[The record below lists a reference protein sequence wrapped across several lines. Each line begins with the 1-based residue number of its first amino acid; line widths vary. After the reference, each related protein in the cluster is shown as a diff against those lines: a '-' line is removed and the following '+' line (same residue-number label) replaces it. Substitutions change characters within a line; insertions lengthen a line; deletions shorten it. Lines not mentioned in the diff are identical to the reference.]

1 LMYTN
6 FFLDLKKFG
15 VPVSIQEF
23 LNFLNCLQT
32 NLTEFEIEKFYFLAK
47 TSLVKH
53 EKYFDTFDQ
62 IFSSNF
68 NGLEKIDLEKFLDK
82 MDLPSEWLEKLAEKF
97 LSKEEMKQI
106 KSLGNFE
113 KLMETLKKRLE
124 EQKKRHQGGNKW
136 IGTAGTSPFGAY
148 GFNPEGVRIGQQE
161 SRHQKA
167 VKVWDKRVFKNL
179 DENTEIGSRSMKIA
193 LKRLRIWA
201 RNGLDEELDLD
212 NTITSTARSG
222 FLNIKTRPE
231 RENAVKLLIFFD
243 VGGSMDMYV
252 SKVQELFSA
261 ARSAFK
267 HVKYYYF
274 HNCLY
279 EGVWENNDRRWEEQI
294 PTYDLLH
301 KYNKDYKCIFVGDA
315 AMSPYE
321 IEMVGGANEHYN
333 NETGRI
339 WLQRARNQWP
349 NNIWINPAQE
359 DYWKYTQSTVILQ
372 DIFESRM
379 VPLTLNGLDEGMK
392 LLN

>member
-1 LMYTN
+1 MYTN

-68 NGLEKIDLEKFLDK
+68 NGLEKIELEKFLDK
-82 MDLPSEWLEKLAEKF
+82 MDLPSEWLEKLAEKL

-279 EGVWENNDRRWEEQI
+279 EGVWQNNDRRWEEQI
-294 PTYDLLH
+294 STYDLLH

>member
-1 LMYTN
+1 MYTN

-53 EKYFDTFDQ
+53 EKYFDKFDQ

-82 MDLPSEWLEKLAEKF
+82 MDLPSEWLEKLVEKF

>member
-1 LMYTN
+1 MYTK

-15 VPVSIQEF
+15 IPVSVQEF
-23 LNFLNCLQT
+23 LTFLKCLQI
-32 NLTEFEIEKFYFLAK
+32 NLTEFEIEKFYYLAK

-68 NGLEKIDLEKFLDK
+68 NGIEKISIEAVLNK
-82 MDLPSEWLEKLAEKF
+82 MELPAEWLEKLAEK
-97 LSKEEMKQI
+97 LLTEEQMKEI
-106 KSLGNFE
+106 KSLGSFE
-113 KLMETLKKRLE
+113 KLMETLKKRLK

-136 IGTAGTSPFGAY
+136 VGTAGTSPFGAY
-148 GFNPEGVRIGQQE
+148 GYNPEGIRIGQQE
-161 SRHQKA
+161 SRHRKA
-167 VKVWDKRVFKNL
+167 VKVWDKRIFKNL
-179 DENTEIGSRSMKIA
+179 DEDTEIGSRSMKIA

-212 NTITSTARSG
+212 NTISSTARSG

-231 RENAVKLLIFFD
+231 RENAVKLIIFFD

-333 NETGRI
+333 NETGRT

-372 DIFESRM
+372 DMFENRM
-379 VPLTLNGLDEGMK
+379 IPLTLNGLDEGMK

>member
-1 LMYTN
+1 MYTK
-6 FFLDLKKFG
+6 FFLELKKFG

-23 LNFLNCLQT
+23 LTFLNCLQT

-68 NGLEKIDLEKFLDK
+68 NGLEKIELEKFLDK
-82 MDLPSEWLEKLAEKF
+82 IDLPSEWLEKLAEKL

-212 NTITSTARSG
+212 NTIKSTARSG

-379 VPLTLNGLDEGMK
+379 IPLTLNGLDEGMK

>member
-1 LMYTN
+1 MYTN

-68 NGLEKIDLEKFLDK
+68 NGLEKIELEKFLDK
-82 MDLPSEWLEKLAEKF
+82 MNLPSEWLEKLAEK
-97 LSKEEMKQI
+97 LLTKEEMKQI

-333 NETGRI
+333 NETGRT

>member
-1 LMYTN
+1 MYTN

-148 GFNPEGVRIGQQE
+148 GFNPEGVRIGQKE

>member
-1 LMYTN
+1 MYTN

-113 KLMETLKKRLE
+113 KLIETLKKRLE

-222 FLNIKTRPE
+222 FLSIKTRPE

-379 VPLTLNGLDEGMK
+379 VPLTLNGLDKGMK

>member
-1 LMYTN
+1 MYTN

-47 TSLVKH
+47 TSLIKH

-68 NGLEKIDLEKFLDK
+68 NGLEKIELEKFLDK
-82 MDLPSEWLEKLAEKF
+82 MDLPSEWLEKLAEKL

-113 KLMETLKKRLE
+113 KLMETLKKRLK

-148 GFNPEGVRIGQQE
+148 GFNPEGVRIGQKE

-179 DENTEIGSRSMKIA
+179 DENAEIGSRSMKIA

-333 NETGRI
+333 NETGRT

-379 VPLTLNGLDEGMK
+379 IPLTLNGLDEGMK

>member
-1 LMYTN
+1 MYTN

-333 NETGRI
+333 NETGRT

-359 DYWKYTQSTVILQ
+359 EYWKYTQSTVILQ
-372 DIFESRM
+372 DMFESRM
-379 VPLTLNGLDEGMK
+379 IPLTLNGLDKGMK

>member
-1 LMYTN
+1 MYTN

-333 NETGRI
+333 SETGRI

>member
-1 LMYTN
+1 MYTN

-68 NGLEKIDLEKFLDK
+68 NGLEKIELEKFLDK
-82 MDLPSEWLEKLAEKF
+82 IDLPSEWLEKLAEKL

>member
-1 LMYTN
+1 MYTN
-6 FFLDLKKFG
+6 FFLELKKFG

-23 LNFLNCLQT
+23 LTFLNCLQT

-333 NETGRI
+333 NETGRT

>member
-1 LMYTN
+1 MYTN

-68 NGLEKIDLEKFLDK
+68 NGLEKIELEKFLDK
-82 MDLPSEWLEKLAEKF
+82 MDLPSEWLEKLAEKL

-113 KLMETLKKRLE
+113 KLMETLKKRLK

>member
-1 LMYTN
+1 MYTN

-82 MDLPSEWLEKLAEKF
+82 MDLPSEWLEKLAEKL

-359 DYWKYTQSTVILQ
+359 EYWKYTQSTVILQ
-372 DIFESRM
+372 DMFESRM
-379 VPLTLNGLDEGMK
+379 IPLTLNGLDEGMR

>member
-1 LMYTN
+1 MYTN
-6 FFLDLKKFG
+6 FFLDLKKFC

-279 EGVWENNDRRWEEQI
+279 EGGWENNDRRWEEQI

>member
-1 LMYTN
+1 MYTK
-6 FFLDLKKFG
+6 FFLELKKFG

-23 LNFLNCLQT
+23 LTFLNCLQT

-113 KLMETLKKRLE
+113 KLMETLKKRLK

-372 DIFESRM
+372 DMFENRM
-379 VPLTLNGLDEGMK
+379 IPLTLNGLDEGMK

>member
-1 LMYTN
+1 MYTN
-6 FFLDLKKFG
+6 FFLDLKKCG

>member
-1 LMYTN
+1 MYTK
-6 FFLDLKKFG
+6 FFLELKKFG

-23 LNFLNCLQT
+23 LTFLNCLQT

-68 NGLEKIDLEKFLDK
+68 NGLEKIELEKFLDK
-82 MDLPSEWLEKLAEKF
+82 LDLPSEWLEKLAEKL

-379 VPLTLNGLDEGMK
+379 IPLTLNGLDEGMK

>member
-1 LMYTN
+1 MYTK
-6 FFLDLKKFG
+6 FFLELKKFG

-23 LNFLNCLQT
+23 LTFLNCLQT

-68 NGLEKIDLEKFLDK
+68 NGLEKIELEKFLDK
-82 MDLPSEWLEKLAEKF
+82 MDLPSEWLEKLAEKL

-333 NETGRI
+333 NETGRT

-359 DYWKYTQSTVILQ
+359 DYWEYTQSTVILQ

>member
-1 LMYTN
+1 MYTN

-23 LNFLNCLQT
+23 LTFLNCLQT

-68 NGLEKIDLEKFLDK
+68 NGLEKIELEKFLDK
-82 MDLPSEWLEKLAEKF
+82 MDLPSEWLEKLAEKL

-113 KLMETLKKRLE
+113 KLMETLKKRLK

-212 NTITSTARSG
+212 NTIVSTARSG

-333 NETGRI
+333 NETGRT

-379 VPLTLNGLDEGMK
+379 IPLTLNGLDEGMK

>member
-1 LMYTN
+1 MYTN

-68 NGLEKIDLEKFLDK
+68 NGLEKIELEKLLDK
-82 MDLPSEWLEKLAEKF
+82 MDLPSEWLEKLAEKL

-113 KLMETLKKRLE
+113 KLMETLKKRLK

>member
-1 LMYTN
+1 MYTN

-23 LNFLNCLQT
+23 LNFLNYLQT

-82 MDLPSEWLEKLAEKF
+82 MDLPSEWLEKLAEKL

-113 KLMETLKKRLE
+113 KLMETLKKRLK

>member
-1 LMYTN
+1 MYTK
-6 FFLDLKKFG
+6 FFLELKKFG

-23 LNFLNCLQT
+23 LTFLNCLQT

-68 NGLEKIDLEKFLDK
+68 NGLEKIELEKFLDK
-82 MDLPSEWLEKLAEKF
+82 LDLPSEWLEKLAEKL

-212 NTITSTARSG
+212 NTIKSTARSG

-379 VPLTLNGLDEGMK
+379 IPLTLNGLDEGMK

>member
-1 LMYTN
+1 MYTK

-15 VPVSIQEF
+15 VPVSIQE
-23 LNFLNCLQT
+23 LLTFLNCLQT

-47 TSLVKH
+47 ASLIKH

-68 NGLEKIDLEKFLDK
+68 NGLEKIDIKKFLNK
-82 MDLPSEWLEKLAEKF
+82 MDLPAEWLEKLAEK
-97 LSKEEMKQI
+97 LLTKEEMKQV
-106 KSLGNFE
+106 KSLGTFE
-113 KLMETLKKRLE
+113 KLMETLKKRLK

-136 IGTAGTSPFGAY
+136 VGTAGTSPFGAY
-148 GFNPEGVRIGQQE
+148 GYNPEGIRIGQQE
-161 SRHQKA
+161 SRHRKA
-167 VKVWDKRVFKNL
+167 VKVWDKRIFRNL
-179 DENTEIGSRSMKIA
+179 DEDTEIGSRSMKIA

-212 NTITSTARSG
+212 NTISSTARSG

-231 RENAVKLLIFFD
+231 RENAVKLLIFLD
-243 VGGSMDMYV
+243 IGGSMDMYV

-333 NETGRI
+333 NETGRT

-359 DYWKYTQSTVILQ
+359 DYWKYTQSTVILK
-372 DIFESRM
+372 DMFKNRM
-379 VPLTLNGLDEGMK
+379 IPLTLNGLDEGMK

>member
-1 LMYTN
+1 MYTN
-6 FFLDLKKFG
+6 FFLELKKFG

-23 LNFLNCLQT
+23 LTFLNCLQT

-53 EKYFDTFDQ
+53 EKYFDTFDK

-68 NGLEKIDLEKFLDK
+68 NGLEKIELEKFLDK
-82 MDLPSEWLEKLAEKF
+82 LDLPSEWLEKLAEKL

-279 EGVWENNDRRWEEQI
+279 EGVWENNERRWEEQI

-333 NETGRI
+333 NETGRT

-379 VPLTLNGLDEGMK
+379 IPLTLNGLDEGMK

>member
-1 LMYTN
+1 MFIN

-15 VPVSIQEF
+15 IPVSVQEF
-23 LNFLNCLQT
+23 LTFLKCLQT

-62 IFSSNF
+62 IFSTNF
-68 NGLEKIDLEKFLDK
+68 NGLEKISIEAVLNK
-82 MDLPSEWLEKLAEKF
+82 MELPAEWLEKLAEK
-97 LSKEEMKQI
+97 LLTAEQMKEI
-106 KSLGNFE
+106 KSLGSFE

-124 EQKKRHQGGNKW
+124 EQKGRHQGGNKW

-148 GFNPEGVRIGQQE
+148 GYNPEGVRIGQNE

-167 VKVWDKRVFKNL
+167 VKVWDKRNFKNL
-179 DENTEIGSRSMKIA
+179 NENNEISSRSIKIA
-193 LKRLRIWA
+193 LKRLRLWA

-212 NTITSTARSG
+212 NTISSTARSG
-222 FLNIKTRPE
+222 FLDIKTRPE
-231 RENAVKLLIFFD
+231 KENAVKLLIFFD
-243 VGGSMDMYV
+243 IGGSMDMYV
-252 SKVQELFSA
+252 AKIQELFSA
-261 ARSAFK
+261 ARSTFK
-267 HVKYYYF
+267 HVEYYYF

-279 EGVWENNDRRWEEQI
+279 EGVWRNNNRRWEEQI
-294 PTYDLLH
+294 CTYDLLH

-321 IEMVGGANEHYN
+321 IEMIGGANEHYN
-333 NETGRI
+333 NESGRT

-349 NNIWINPAQE
+349 NNIWINPTQE
-359 DYWKYTQSTVILQ
+359 DYWQYTQSTKILQ

>member
-1 LMYTN
+1 MYTN

-23 LNFLNCLQT
+23 LTFLNCLQT

-68 NGLEKIDLEKFLDK
+68 NGLEKIELEKFLDK
-82 MDLPSEWLEKLAEKF
+82 MDLPSEWLEKLAEK
-97 LSKEEMKQI
+97 LLTKEEMKQI

-113 KLMETLKKRLE
+113 KLMETLKKRLK

-333 NETGRI
+333 NETGRT

-379 VPLTLNGLDEGMK
+379 IPLTLNGLDEGMK

>member
-1 LMYTN
+1 MYTK
-6 FFLDLKKFG
+6 FFLELKKFG

-23 LNFLNCLQT
+23 LTFLNCLQT

-68 NGLEKIDLEKFLDK
+68 SGLEKIELEKFLDK
-82 MDLPSEWLEKLAEKF
+82 MDLPSEWLEKLAEKL

-113 KLMETLKKRLE
+113 KLMETLKKRLK

>member
-1 LMYTN
+1 MYTK
-6 FFLDLKKFG
+6 FFLELKKFG

-23 LNFLNCLQT
+23 LTFLNCLQT

-148 GFNPEGVRIGQQE
+148 GFNPEGVRIGQKE

-212 NTITSTARSG
+212 KTITSTARSG

>member
-1 LMYTN
+1 MYTN

-113 KLMETLKKRLE
+113 KLMETLKKRLK

>member
-1 LMYTN
+1 MYTN

-23 LNFLNCLQT
+23 LNFLNCLQI

-113 KLMETLKKRLE
+113 KLMETLKKRLK

-148 GFNPEGVRIGQQE
+148 GFNPEGVRIGQKE

>member
-1 LMYTN
+1 MYTK
-6 FFLDLKKFG
+6 FFLELKKFG

-23 LNFLNCLQT
+23 LTFLNCLQT

-68 NGLEKIDLEKFLDK
+68 NGLEKIELEKFLDK
-82 MDLPSEWLEKLAEKF
+82 MDLPSEWLEKLAEKL

-333 NETGRI
+333 NETGRT

-379 VPLTLNGLDEGMK
+379 IPLTLNGLDEGMK

>member
-1 LMYTN
+1 MYTN

-97 LSKEEMKQI
+97 LTKEEMKQI

-113 KLMETLKKRLE
+113 KLMETLKKRLK

-148 GFNPEGVRIGQQE
+148 GFNPEGVRIGQKE

-222 FLNIKTRPE
+222 FLSIKTRPE

-333 NETGRI
+333 NETGRM

-359 DYWKYTQSTVILQ
+359 EYWKYTQSTVILQ
-372 DIFESRM
+372 DIFECRM

>member
-1 LMYTN
+1 MYTK
-6 FFLDLKKFG
+6 FFLELKKFG

-23 LNFLNCLQT
+23 LTFLNCLQT

-97 LSKEEMKQI
+97 LSKEEMSQI

-333 NETGRI
+333 NETGRT

-379 VPLTLNGLDEGMK
+379 IPLTLNGLDEGMK

>member
-1 LMYTN
+1 MYTK
-6 FFLDLKKFG
+6 FFLDLKKIG
-15 VPVSIQEF
+15 IPVSIQEF
-23 LNFLNCLQT
+23 LTFLNCLQN
-32 NLTEFEIEKFYFLAK
+32 NLTEFDIEKFYFLAK
-47 TSLVKH
+47 TTLVKH
-53 EKYFDTFDQ
+53 EKFFDTFDQ
-62 IFSSNF
+62 IFGSNF
-68 NGLEKIDLEKFLDK
+68 NGLEKINIETFLNK
-82 MDLPSEWLEKLAEKF
+82 MDLPAEWLEKLAEK
-97 LSKEEMKQI
+97 LLTEEEMKEI

-161 SRHQKA
+161 SRHRKA
-167 VKVWDKRVFKNL
+167 VKVWDKRIFKNL

-193 LKRLRIWA
+193 LKRLRTWA

-212 NTITSTARSG
+212 NTILSTARSG

-231 RENAVKLLIFFD
+231 RENAVKVLIFFD

-252 SKVQELFSA
+252 TQVQELFSA

-279 EGVWENNDRRWEEQI
+279 EGVWENNNRRWEEQI
-294 PTYDLLH
+294 STYDLLH
-301 KYNKDYKCIFVGDA
+301 KFNKDYKCIFVGDA

-321 IEMVGGANEHYN
+321 IEIVGGANEHYN
-333 NETGRI
+333 NETGRT

-349 NNIWINPAQE
+349 NNIWINPVQE
-359 DYWKYTQSTVILQ
+359 DYWKYTQSTVVLQ
-372 DIFESRM
+372 DMFENRM
-379 VPLTLNGLDEGMK
+379 VSLTLNGLDEGMK

>member
-1 LMYTN
+1 MYTK
-6 FFLDLKKFG
+6 FFLDLKKIG
-15 VPVSIQEF
+15 IPVSIQEF
-23 LNFLNCLQT
+23 LTFLNCLQN
-32 NLTEFEIEKFYFLAK
+32 NLTEFDIEKFYFLAK
-47 TSLVKH
+47 TTLVKH
-53 EKYFDTFDQ
+53 EKFFDTFDQ
-62 IFSSNF
+62 IFGSNF
-68 NGLEKIDLEKFLDK
+68 NGLEKINIETFLNK
-82 MDLPSEWLEKLAEKF
+82 MDLPAEWLEKLAEK
-97 LSKEEMKQI
+97 LLTEEEMKEI

-161 SRHQKA
+161 SRHRKA
-167 VKVWDKRVFKNL
+167 VKVWDKRIFKNL

-193 LKRLRIWA
+193 LKRLRTWA

-212 NTITSTARSG
+212 NTILSTARAG

-231 RENAVKLLIFFD
+231 RENAVKVLIFFD

-252 SKVQELFSA
+252 TQVQELFSA

-279 EGVWENNDRRWEEQI
+279 EGVWENNNRRWEEQI
-294 PTYDLLH
+294 STNDLLH
-301 KYNKDYKCIFVGDA
+301 KFNKDYKCIFVGDA

-321 IEMVGGANEHYN
+321 IEIVGGANEHYN
-333 NETGRI
+333 NETGRT
-339 WLQRARNQWP
+339 WLQRARKQWP

-359 DYWKYTQSTVILQ
+359 DYWKYTQSTVVLQ
-372 DIFESRM
+372 DMFENRM